1 MKVFKFGGASV
12 NSADAVRNM
21 AQIVQSHLESEPLV
35 VVVSAMGKTTNLLEN
50 LVPGSSEFGTRS
62 AELRQQL
69 EDYHLD
75 IAKSL
80 IPNDECIVDKV
91 RDLLNRLDDTIEAL
105 THSHT
110 DTLAHLY
117 NYNYDQV
124 VSYGELISTAI
135 IAEYLNHLGTKTLWA
150 DAREL
155 IVTDDHYREGRIDW
169 RATEGAVKQLL
180 ANSMSYSVI
189 LTQGFIGGSRTT
201 QSTTTLGREG
211 SDYSAAILAYC
222 LGAESVTIWK
232 DVPGFLNADPKFFS
246 DTVKISQIPYNE
258 AIELAYYGASVIH
271 PKTVKPIQNKGI
283 PLYIRSFITP
293 EAEGSSIGGYRA
305 LVPETPLYIFKNNQI
320 LLSILP
326 RDYSFIAEDNLQV
339 IFGILSKI
347 GIRVNLMQNSALSFS
362 ICIDNNPQLVGVLID
377 ELRSMFHVRYND
389 NLQLITIRYY
399 TQAVIDSIVAGRPI
413 LLEQRSRT
421 TEQIIVPGQ

>member
-21 AQIVQSHLESEPLV
+21 AQVVQSHLESKPLM
-35 VVVSAMGKTTNLLEN
+35 VVVSAMGKTTNLLEK
-50 LVPGSSEFGTRS
+50 LVPGSADVSS
-62 AELRQQL
+62 ANALRKQL
-69 EDYHLD
+69 EVYHLD

-80 IPNDECIVDKV
+80 IPNDKTIIKKIQ
-91 RDLLNRLDDTIEAL
+91 DLLHQLDNTIVSLQPDA
-105 THSHT
+105 
-110 DTLAHLY
+110 AHY

-124 VSYGELISTAI
+124 VSFGEIISTTI
-135 IAEYLNHLGTKTLWA
+135 IAEYLNHLGINTLWS
-150 DAREL
+150 DARQL
-155 IVTDDHYREGRIDW
+155 IQTDNHYREGRVDW
-169 RATEGAVKQLL
+169 QASETATKTLL
-180 ANSMSYSVI
+180 ADSITYSVI
-189 LTQGFIGGSRTT
+189 LTQGFIGGTVDHK
-201 QSTTTLGREG
+201 TTTLGREG

-222 LGAESVTIWK
+222 LNAESVTIWK
-232 DVPGFLNADPKFFS
+232 DVPGFLNADPKFFA

-283 PLYIRSFITP
+283 PLFIRSFITP
-293 EAEGSSIGGYRA
+293 EAEGSSIGDYKTI
-305 LVPETPLYIFKNNQI
+305 VPETPLYIFKNNQI

-362 ICIDNNPQLVGVLID
+362 ICIDNNPQLINPLIE
-377 ELRSMFHVRYND
+377 ELKSMFRVRYNE

-399 TQAVIDSIVAGRPI
+399 TQEVIDSIVANRPI

-421 TEQIIVPGQ
+421 TEQLIVPA

>member
-21 AQIVQSHLESEPLV
+21 AQMVKSHLGSEPLV
-35 VVVSAMGKTTNLLEN
+35 VVVSAMGKTTNLLEK
-50 LVPGSSEFGTRS
+50 LVPGSTSGS
-62 AELRQQL
+62 SVHELRQQL

-80 IPNDECIVDKV
+80 IPNDDSIVNKV
-91 RDLLNRLDDTIEAL
+91 LDLLQQLDLTIATLQADTE
-105 THSHT
+105 H
-110 DTLAHLY
+110 Y

-124 VSYGELISTAI
+124 VSYGEIISTTI
-135 IAEYLNHLGTKTLWA
+135 IAHYLNHLEINTLLK
-150 DAREL
+150 DARQL
-155 IVTDDHYREGRIDW
+155 IRTNDHFREGRVDW
-169 RATEGAVKQLL
+169 QATRHEIEKMKNDQ
-180 ANSMSYSVI
+180 SYSVI
-189 LTQGFIGGSRTT
+189 LTQGFIGGTT
-201 QSTTTLGREG
+201 SPLSTTTLGREG

-222 LGAESVTIWK
+222 LDAESVTIWK

-271 PKTVKPIQNKGI
+271 PKTVKPIQNKSI

-293 EAEGSSIGGYRA
+293 GAQGSAIGDYQSI
-305 LVPETPLYIFKNNQI
+305 VPETPLYIFKNNQI

-362 ICIDNNPQLVGVLID
+362 ICIDNNPQLVKPLIE
-377 ELRSMFHVRYND
+377 ELKSMFRVRYNE

-399 TQAVIDSIVAGRPI
+399 TQEVIDRIVAGRPI

-421 TEQIIVPGQ
+421 TEQLIVTV

>member
-21 AQIVQSHLESEPLV
+21 AQIVQTHLEKEPLV
-35 VVVSAMGKTTNLLEN
+35 VVVSAMGKTTNLLEK
-50 LVPGSSEFGTRS
+50 LVPTDSSLSTQHS
-62 AELRQQL
+62 SLRQQL

-80 IPNDECIVDKV
+80 IPNDETIVNKV
-91 RDLLNRLDDTIEAL
+91 YTLLHQLDSTIA
-105 THSHT
+105 
-110 DTLAHLY
+110 TLQSDSEHY

-124 VSYGELISTAI
+124 VSFGELISTTI
-135 IAEYLNHLGTKTLWA
+135 IAHYLNHIGINTLWE
-150 DAREL
+150 DARQC
-155 IVTDDHYREGRIDW
+155 IVTDNHHREGHVDW
-169 RATEGAVKQLL
+169 ESTRGECWRLKDNATGYQVV
-180 ANSMSYSVI
+180 VI
-189 LTQGFIGGSRTT
+189 QGFIGATSDLK
-201 QSTTTLGREG
+201 TTTLGREG

-222 LGAESVTIWK
+222 LNAESVTIWK
-232 DVPGFLNADPKFFS
+232 DVPGFLNADPKFFH

-293 EAEGSSIGGYRA
+293 EAEGSSIGDYRT

-362 ICIDNNPQLVGVLID
+362 ICIDNNPQLVKPLIE
-377 ELRSMFHVRYND
+377 ELKSMFRVRYNED
-389 NLQLITIRYY
+389 LQLITIRYY
-399 TQAVIDSIVAGRPI
+399 TQEVIDSIVANRPI

-421 TEQIIVPGQ
+421 TEQLIVPCK